1 MLMGMIIMFIL
12 MCAGLGTVAWLA
24 WSRLGAHLKGNEEA
38 VTAITKHVL
47 IPLMG
52 KKRTEE

>member
-12 MCAGLGTVAWLA
+12 MCAVLGTVAWLA
-24 WSRLGAHLKGNEEA
+24 WSRLGAHLKDNEEA
-38 VTAITKHVL
+38 VTAVTRHVL

-52 KKRTEE
+52 KKKAEE